1 MNGFSASEAA
11 LEGFRL
17 TRERPGTI
25 AVWSVVYALTILVL
39 GAVMLLSL
47 GLPFIDYIKKGGLA
61 SGDAEGLADMLSHSW
76 PAFLL
81 VMVLVVTFLSVLTG
95 GIYRLV
101 LRPGE
106 AGVAHL
112 RLGADEFRLTAVNLA
127 LFAIGVFSLVAADLV
142 VTAVSMSG
150 GPAAGVLAGILA
162 AIPAIWIG
170 VRLSLATPITFAE
183 RRIAIGASWNFTRGR
198 FWPLF
203 GMIVL
208 TLIFYVMIWVLMAMI
223 ISPLVALAG
232 GPVNLL
238 DMKHLGPGA
247 ILVGVVTILAQMLL
261 PVLQWVII
269 YAPFAV
275 AYQQLH
281 GDEPANPLRM
291 RPEHG

>member
-1 MNGFSASEAA
+1 MNGFSAGEAA

-17 TRERPGTI
+17 TRERPGVI
-25 AVWSVVYALTILVL
+25 AIWSVINAFAILIL
-39 GAVMLLSL
+39 GGVMLLSL
-47 GLPFIDYIKKGGLA
+47 GLPFIDYLKKGGLS
-61 SGDAEGLADMLSHSW
+61 SGDPEAMADMLSQSW

-81 VMVLVVTFLSVLTG
+81 VMVLVVTHLSVLTA

-106 AGVAHL
+106 SGLAHL
-112 RLGADEFRLTAVNLA
+112 RLGADELRMTAVNLI
-127 LFAIGVFSLVAADLV
+127 LFGVGVVSLVVADLIV
-142 VTAVSMSG
+142 AAATRYGA
-150 GPAAGVLAGILA
+150 AAGVVAGLLVA
-162 AIPAIWIG
+162 VPVIWIG
-170 VRLSLATPITFAE
+170 VRLSLATPMTFAQ
-183 RRIAIGASWNFTRGR
+183 RRIAIGASWTFTRGR

-208 TLIFYVMIWVLMAMI
+208 TLVFYVMIWVLMAMI

-238 DMKHLGPGA
+238 DAQKLG
-247 ILVGVVTILAQMLL
+247 LVGVIVGVFTFMAQMLL

-281 GDEPANPLRM
+281 GDAPANPLRV
-291 RPEHG
+291 RPQHG